1 MPGAAVLPAPAASV
15 VRSAPHEY
23 TVPFA
28 SDVDEPHLPGAAA
41 AAASVGALP
50 ARKMVAAPAP
60 AAPPSG
66 PSVTF
71 AATAEEA
78 LEAGASDK
86 WEMEQPMLDENGE
99 PYAPQL
105 GELMGNTVVQTILA
119 QRDEAAQ
126 EAAAREAAAMVLNG
140 GEAHSS
146 PYECAVLDDDA
157 ATLSEWRRR
166 DAHEFVVVT
175 CLGLSFWLEAA
186 KAVYILCTEIGS
198 FNEDTVTIFLKH
210 LLSAFLAVQLVY
222 SLFVAARWL
231 PPAAKCT
238 CCVAV
243 PSALF
248 RLVALALVC
257 AYTALHLK
265 HFLGG
270 FAALAVAPQPD
281 EQEAAQGLT
290 PYCLLIFYA
299 LTSLLNL
306 CACFV
311 IWRRLHVQALEDD
324 RPWLSVRAHLNIR
337 ASRKNL
343 V

>member
-1 MPGAAVLPAPAASV
+1 M
-15 VRSAPHEY
+15 
-23 TVPFA
+23 
-28 SDVDEPHLPGAAA
+28 
-41 AAASVGALP
+41 
-50 ARKMVAAPAP
+50 
-60 AAPPSG
+60 
-66 PSVTF
+66 
-71 AATAEEA
+71 
-78 LEAGASDK
+78 
-86 WEMEQPMLDENGE
+86 
-99 PYAPQL
+99 
-105 GELMGNTVVQTILA
+105 
-119 QRDEAAQ
+119 
-126 EAAAREAAAMVLNG
+126 
-140 GEAHSS
+140 
-146 PYECAVLDDDA
+146 
-157 ATLSEWRRR
+157 
-166 DAHEFVVVT
+166 
-175 CLGLSFWLEAA
+175 LEAA
-186 KAVYILCTEIGS
+186 DAVGLFVWQMGN
-198 FNEDTVTIFLKH
+198 FNPNTVTIFLRAFV
-210 LLSAFLAVQLVY
+210 SAFMGTFLVY

-311 IWRRLHVQALEDD
+311 IWRRVDVQALEDD